1 MAVRD
6 TLPSLMAAFIAVDV
20 AIVLLR
26 MIVRLKMTTLG
37 YDDYVIAVAT
47 AAFVLMCAFCF
58 VSLDYGFGLSD
69 PAVIATFANYN
80 QMEASRYFTIA
91 QVTYVAGFPVVRI
104 SVALVL
110 HRIVQG
116 KPKIQR
122 LLVISM
128 VFVGI
133 YALGCLLVDVLQC
146 IPLKAVWG
154 DGTGRCLTITQLAG
168 LGFAVSALDIASALF
183 YAILP
188 VFLLKGLQMGTR
200 TKIAIMFLLGL
211 GAGTVVVSIVRLRSL
226 VLIVSSTDIVQALD
240 LQLESFI
247 YSVLEFGLSILCAS
261 LVALRPLVKYL
272 PFGSHGRSSGKQG
285 RSGGYGTGGGLHSG
299 TGEFEMNSR
308 RHNHSKAAD
317 AIPLDSDDAE
327 SERNILQDP
336 QDHPRSGIW
345 KHSKINVTYE
355 KNSKGKLD
363 NPAGVPL

>member
-247 YSVLEFGLSILCAS
+247 
-261 LVALRPLVKYL
+261 
-272 PFGSHGRSSGKQG
+272 
-285 RSGGYGTGGGLHSG
+285 
-299 TGEFEMNSR
+299 
-308 RHNHSKAAD
+308 
-317 AIPLDSDDAE
+317 
-327 SERNILQDP
+327 
-336 QDHPRSGIW
+336 
-345 KHSKINVTYE
+345 
-355 KNSKGKLD
+355 
-363 NPAGVPL
+363 